1 MFSFVDVLV
10 FRSLHVRGG
19 DSLLMYAILI
29 LAVVLSTF
37 VEVSLNIM
45 LRELHAAHSLHVR
58 GGESER
64 IEAFARSLGI
74 LSTCVEVSRTA
85 LVKPA
90 LIHALSPP
98 VWRWI
103 LRCRSQTRSVFL
115 HTSGGESVLNEFLKR
130 FPYTGGGESR

>member
-10 FRSLHVRGG
+10 NFRSLHVRGG

-58 GGESER
+58 GGGSN
-64 IEAFARSLGI
+64 STGQTGI
-74 LSTCVEVSRTA
+74 DTRALSTCVEVDLTMQIANPFR
-85 LVKPA
+85 V
-90 LIHALSPP
+90 SPHE
-98 VWRWI
+98 WR
-103 LRCRSQTRSVFL
+103 
-115 HTSGGESVLNEFLKR
+115 
-130 FPYTGGGESR
+130 